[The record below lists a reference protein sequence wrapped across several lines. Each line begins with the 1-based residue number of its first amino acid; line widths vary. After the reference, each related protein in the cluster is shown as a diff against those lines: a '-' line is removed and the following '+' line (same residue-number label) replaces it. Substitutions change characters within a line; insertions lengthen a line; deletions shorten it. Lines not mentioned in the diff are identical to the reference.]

1 MDASMLEELT
11 AAHPPEPFVRTMA
24 RLAEEDTEFVALT
37 CGEESITR
45 RGLEQRSNRLARVYL
60 DRGVAFGDY
69 VVVALPNGIE
79 FYVAFFAAL
88 KVGAVPMPLSYR
100 LPPAERQAIV
110 DMARP
115 ALLVGV
121 DPADHPGY
129 GALAPGF
136 EPDPALS
143 DEPLPEVVS
152 PSWKA
157 PASGGSTGR
166 PKIIRNGTGAEG
178 SPALGAFVYE
188 YGPDDTQAV
197 VGPLYHNMSLA
208 SSVGGLL
215 LGQHVV
221 VMRRFDPEELL
232 TLIARHRVTW
242 LTVVPTMMHRM
253 LRVIQA
259 GGEWDLSSVRLMYH
273 MSSKCPEWLKEAW
286 IDLIGPEKIV
296 EIYGGTEAVGVT
308 RITGTEWLR
317 HRGSVGR
324 PLVGEMKVL
333 DDNGDE
339 APHGVVGEIYMK
351 RADGMPSSYEYV
363 GAEAKRRNGWETL
376 GDLGWKD
383 EDGYLY
389 ISDRRV
395 DMIVSGGANVYPAE
409 VEAAIDEHPKVLS
422 SVVVGL
428 PDDDLVTRV
437 HALVQAAPGTTEQ
450 EILNHLSE
458 RLVRYKVPRSIEF
471 IDQPLRDDSGKVR
484 RGRMRDEAI
493 ERMKQ
498 RASRA

>member
-1 MDASMLEELT
+1 MDASTLQELM
-11 AAHPPEPFVRTMA
+11 AEHPPEPFVRTMA
-24 RLAEEDTEFVALT
+24 RLAAEDPEFVALT
-37 CGEESITR
+37 CGDETLTR

-60 DRGVAFGDY
+60 DRGVAHGDY
-69 VVVALPNGIE
+69 VVLALPNGID

-100 LPPAERQAIV
+100 LPAAERRAIV
-110 DMARP
+110 DLAEP

-129 GALAPGF
+129 AALPPGF
-136 EPDPALS
+136 EPDPGVS
-143 DEPLPEVVS
+143 DAPLPEVVS

-157 PASGGSTGR
+157 PTSGGSTGR
-166 PKIIRNGTGAEG
+166 PKIIRAGSGAEG
-178 SPALGAFVYE
+178 SPAFNMFAWE
-188 YGPDDTQAV
+188 YRPDDTQVV

-208 SSVGGLL
+208 SSIGGLL

-232 TLIARHRVTW
+232 TLIARHRITW

-253 LRVIQA
+253 LRVIRA

-273 MSSKCPEWLKEAW
+273 MASKCPEWLKEAW
-286 IDLIGPEKIV
+286 IELIGPEKIV
-296 EIYGGTEAVGVT
+296 EIYGGTESIVVT
-308 RITGTEWLR
+308 RITGTEWLE

-324 PLVGEMKVL
+324 PLLGDIKIL
-333 DDNGDE
+333 DDDGNE
-339 APHGVVGEIYMK
+339 APPGVVGEIYMK
-351 RADGMPSSYEYV
+351 RDDGLPPAYEYV
-363 GAEAKRRNGWETL
+363 GAEPKRRNGWETL

-395 DMIVSGGANVYPAE
+395 DMIVTGGANVYPAE

-428 PDDDLVTRV
+428 PDDDLVSRV
-437 HALVQAAPGTTEQ
+437 HALVQAEPGTTEE
-450 EILNHLSE
+450 EILDHLSQ

-471 IDQPLRDDSGKVR
+471 IDRPLRDDSGKVR
-484 RGRMRDEAI
+484 RARMREEAI
-493 ERMKQ
+493 ARMKQ
-498 RASRA
+498 KTGRA